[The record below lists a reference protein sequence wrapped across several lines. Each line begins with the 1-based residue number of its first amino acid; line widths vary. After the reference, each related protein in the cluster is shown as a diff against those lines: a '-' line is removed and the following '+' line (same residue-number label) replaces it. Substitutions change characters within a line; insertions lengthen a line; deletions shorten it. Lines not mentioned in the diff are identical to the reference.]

1 MKKRVRDGEV
11 SVEGTDDVLTKV
23 LGNPEN
29 RGRVRGQGTYVKQST
44 YFNLPRKKKTGK
56 SMDERIQEGIKK
68 YMKEESE
75 RIVRERDSFWSAEIE
90 KLKSALCEKK
100 NDSEGSPNIG
110 SQQASCSKGIKELQ
124 LPGAKKRLNL
134 LEGDYILPEG
144 DQENGKVDVEENN
157 EKVVEGG
164 ERTEK
169 IVDVVEKMEEAVEG
183 VHLEDDQ
190 ELVVNL
196 CVEVED
202 DNDTEW
208 GLAINSPNNIVAHAT
223 VDTKS
228 QILHGKPLTKENARV
243 SITRVIQGSEKIPF
257 PIQDEIITVEQAIGT
272 YIAWPKDLIT
282 ELKKTTARQ
291 NGSTKVKFVVIY

>member
-11 SVEGTDDVLTKV
+11 SVEGTSDVLTKV
-23 LGNPEN
+23 LGNPEKK
-29 RGRVRGQGTYVKQST
+29 GRVRGQGTYVTQST

-68 YMKEESE
+68 YMREESE

-90 KLKSALCEKK
+90 KLKSALCEKI
-100 NDSEGSPNIG
+100 DSEGSPNIG
-110 SQQASCSKGIKELQ
+110 SQQASCSKGIKELE
-124 LPGAKKRLNL
+124 LAGAKKRLNL
-134 LEGDYILPEG
+134 LEGDYNLPEG
-144 DQENGKVDVEENN
+144 DQENGKVDVEEKN

-169 IVDVVEKMEEAVEG
+169 IVDVVEKIEEAVEG

-196 CVEVED
+196 CVED

-208 GLAINSPNNIVAHAT
+208 GLAINSPNNIVAHAA

-257 PIQDEIITVEQAIGT
+257 PIQDEIITVEQAVGT

-282 ELKKTTARQ
+282 ELKTTTARQ